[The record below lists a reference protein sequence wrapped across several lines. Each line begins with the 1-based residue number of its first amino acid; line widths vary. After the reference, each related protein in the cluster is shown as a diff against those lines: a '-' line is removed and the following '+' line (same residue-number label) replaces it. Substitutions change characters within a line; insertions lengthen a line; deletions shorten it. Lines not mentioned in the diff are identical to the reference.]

1 MTMQILFFSL
11 IPFGIIL
18 LIFSI
23 KLIHNTFSGTIVHEV
38 PYSLKSSEFNIS
50 AGGYYSVWHK
60 GPFFRKAPVADY
72 KPVVTNA
79 STGENIRL
87 THSIFRPNSND
98 GRSARM
104 ELYRF
109 YAPEGRYIFNLAEG
123 SSITKAEKKLI
134 DLTPA
139 KRVDPDK
146 YFIQVRESQSRLV
159 LAAGII
165 LITLSGLC
173 IIGGLVLG
181 ILAKQIFPG

>member
-38 PYSLKSSEFNIS
+38 PYSLKSSEFDIS

-87 THSIFRPNSND
+87 THSIFRPNSNY
-98 GRSARM
+98 GRSSRM

-109 YAPEGRYIFNLAEG
+109 YAPGGRYIFNLAEG

-134 DLTPA
+134 DLIPA
-139 KRVDPDK
+139 KKVDPDR
-146 YFIQVRESQSRLV
+146 YFIQVRESQP
-159 LAAGII
+159 GISVVIGI
-165 LITLSGLC
+165 LLIIVSGFCL
-173 IIGGLVLG
+173 IGGLVFG
-181 ILAKQIFPG
+181 ILARQIFNS

>member
-1 MTMQILFFSL
+1 
-11 IPFGIIL
+11 
-18 LIFSI
+18 
-23 KLIHNTFSGTIVHEV
+23 
-38 PYSLKSSEFNIS
+38 
-50 AGGYYSVWHK
+50 
-60 GPFFRKAPVADY
+60 
-72 KPVVTNA
+72 
-79 STGENIRL
+79 
-87 THSIFRPNSND
+87 
-98 GRSARM
+98 M

-109 YAPEGRYIFNLAEG
+109 YAPGGRYIFNLAEG